1 MGRLIFASLMAC
13 LVLSSAALGEK
24 KDRWLADPVQG
35 AWIRPSD
42 VLYVGDS
49 QGLGYFGDNLYRW
62 LSDKRDPKT
71 GANLTVWTYWTC
83 GSDVMSWLAG
93 GRTVCGIRAC
103 NGAGDCAR
111 DHGPNDGPAVV
122 HYRPLREYLA
132 DIRPRLTIIS
142 LGTNFLTAH
151 EFRYQAARDYYL
163 SRAQTMIKQ
172 VRAANSRCIWI
183 GPPQPALKTRTADE
197 YNDFMDSLRQQ
208 VEADGCTFIDSGPL
222 SDRRFVLPRD
232 SEGTH
237 YTGEGEKQW
246 SVGVWRVLAPAVD
259 KALAPAR

>member
-1 MGRLIFASLMAC
+1 MAC
-13 LVLSSAALGEK
+13 LVLSSAAFGEK

-62 LSDKRDPKT
+62 LSDKHDPKT

-103 NGAGDCAR
+103 NGAGECAR
-111 DHGPNDGPAVV
+111 DHGPHDGPAVV
-122 HYRPLREYLA
+122 HYRPLKDYLT
-132 DIRPRLTIIS
+132 DIHPRLTIIS

-151 EFRYQAARDYYL
+151 EFRYHAAWDYYL

-183 GPPQPALKTRTADE
+183 GPPQPALKTRTAAE
-197 YNDFMDSLRQQ
+197 YTDFMAALREQ

-222 SDRRFVLPRD
+222 SDRRYVLARD

-246 SVGVWRVLAPAVD
+246 SVGVWNVLAPAVD
-259 KALAPAR
+259 KALTTAR